1 MSVIQDSWQA
11 HINIAEKAISL
22 ESVSEKQLSEWIKP
36 LIDNITDD
44 GAVPYLL
51 GAGER
56 YRASPLASTISWL
69 EKANLLPV
77 PVLIKMQE
85 QLLVFRDQNV
95 SYDPKNG
102 IANKASED
110 MGGWSLGEGVSVW
123 STSCAI
129 EALLDSHGCGI
140 NYADRFKSSVIWLA
154 NQRQSDGAWAYQ
166 LHNNCSTNVV
176 MTSLALRSLALA
188 YTEPNRT
195 RFLFSAEDMR
205 LLEQA
210 ITSGFNY
217 IKENCTNE
225 KKKAYWSFE
234 GKPHCAATTWAL
246 MALRQINSCNAEI
259 SPNCTA
265 FYEKIKDRALLFVCS
280 QLPQKAERWADEPFV
295 YEGGAKYAPQ
305 KNYVSFSA
313 TLLPQLFELGVSPFH
328 PRVIAQIKWLIEN
341 PSDWKISTYDRG
353 KICYFTYAMVLSSIT
368 SWYQRVGSALAP
380 MLMNSTKTKIPK
392 MLYGYN
398 SMLKF
403 QMQMVQPNRIKLFS
417 LLLGFVLIL
426 LLLGKY
432 IEGWSTQITTWLI
445 TLWNQTENERHD
457 LAIGVIS
464 QFLQVGIAAVL
475 LSFGALIK
483 RIWRRFM
490 HG

>member
-1 MSVIQDSWQA
+1 MSMIQDSWQA
-11 HINIAEKAISL
+11 YIDIAEKTIAL
-22 ESVSEKQLSEWIKP
+22 ESISGKQLSEWTKP

-44 GAVPYLL
+44 GSVPYLL
-51 GAGER
+51 GAGQR

-69 EKANLLPV
+69 EKANLLPT
-77 PVLIKMQE
+77 PVLVKMQE
-85 QLLVFRDQNV
+85 QLLVLRDQNV
-95 SYDPKNG
+95 SHDPKNG
-102 IANKASED
+102 NVNKATED
-110 MGGWSLGEGVSVW
+110 IDGWSLGEGVSVW

-140 NYADRFKSSVIWLA
+140 NYADKFKSAVIWLA
-154 NQRQSDGAWAYQ
+154 KQRQSDGAWAYQ
-166 LHNNCSTNVV
+166 LHSNCSTNVV
-176 MTSLALRSLALA
+176 MTSLALHSLALA
-188 YTEPNRT
+188 YAEPNRT
-195 RFLFSAEDMR
+195 CFSFSAEETL

-217 IKENCTNE
+217 VKENCTSE

-234 GKPHCAATTWAL
+234 SKPHCAATTWAL
-246 MALRQINSCNAEI
+246 MALRQISLCNAKI
-259 SPNCTA
+259 SPDCAA
-265 FYEKIKDRALLFVCS
+265 FYKEIKDRALLFVCS
-280 QLPQKAERWADEPFV
+280 QLPKKAERWVDEQLV

-328 PRVIAQIKWLIEN
+328 PRVVAQIKWLIEN
-341 PSDWKISTYDRG
+341 PSDWKISTYDTG

-380 MLMNSTKTKIPK
+380 MLMKSTKTKLPQ

-398 SMLKF
+398 STLKF
-403 QMQMVQPNRIKLFS
+403 QIQLVQPNRITLFFF
-417 LLLGFVLIL
+417 LLGFILIL
-426 LLLGKY
+426 LLLGKH

-445 TLWNQTENERHD
+445 SLWNQTENERYD

-464 QFLQVGIAAVL
+464 EFLQVGIVAIL
-475 LSFGALIK
+475 LGFGALIK

-490 HG
+490 YD